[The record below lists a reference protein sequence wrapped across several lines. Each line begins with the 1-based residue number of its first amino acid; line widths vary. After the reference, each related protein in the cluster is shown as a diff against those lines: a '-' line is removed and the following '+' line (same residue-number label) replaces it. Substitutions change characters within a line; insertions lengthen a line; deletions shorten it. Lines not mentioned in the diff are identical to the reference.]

1 MKNYQP
7 DYYNNFKCIADKCSI
22 TCCQEWKIAVDDATN
37 RKWKKLSPPDTL
49 STAPFSADKVSG
61 KSDNLSS
68 YTCHKD
74 GSLVIKLDEK
84 HRCPFLSNDKLCH
97 LVMTYS
103 DEVLSETCALFPR
116 EIHRFS
122 THEERTLMPC
132 CPAVIDLWCE
142 KPVTF
147 PVISETRNNLSTA
160 FSIRDNLIK
169 LISDQGLS
177 VEQALLDGLYIL
189 LELYKNQPVT
199 NTHIQE
205 YFSGHTL
212 NELNTAMED
221 IHIPAKDTSF
231 IECNELLQDLS
242 VNYRKE
248 GLYTAFLQPVLTEA
262 CKYSNIYSQSDNN
275 TMSRTLQTSQKQF
288 CSMLTDYDIVFRNYL
303 ANELFSDLISPEA
316 ASTKKIIEHM
326 IIKMQW
332 IMIEYT
338 AIRQSLFLWYSH
350 NANSPLTYETIR
362 EHIVIISR
370 MTGYDDDDI
379 REYLENSFAKL
390 IWDWGYAALIMGI
403 RK

>member
-37 RKWKKLSPPDTL
+37 RKWKKLS
-49 STAPFSADKVSG
+49 ADKVSG

-74 GSLVIKLDEK
+74 GSLVIKLDKK
-84 HRCPFLSNDKLCH
+84 HRCPFLSKDKLCH

-147 PVISETRNNLSTA
+147 PVISETMDNLSPA
-160 FSIRDNLIK
+160 FLIRDNLIK

-189 LELYKNQPVT
+189 LELYKNQPIT
-199 NTHIQE
+199 KAHIQE

-221 IHIPAKDTSF
+221 IHIADEDTF

-248 GLYTAFLQPVLTEA
+248 GLYTAFLKPLLTEA

-275 TMSRTLQTSQKQF
+275 YMSRSLQTSQKHF
-288 CSMLTDYDIVFRNYL
+288 CSLLTDYDIVFRNYL
-303 ANELFSDLISPEA
+303 ANELFSDLISPET

>member
-49 STAPFSADKVSG
+49 SAAPFSADKVSG

-132 CPAVIDLWCE
+132 CPAAIDLWCE

-147 PVISETRNNLSTA
+147 PVISETRNNLSPA
-160 FSIRDNLIK
+160 FLIRDNLIK

-189 LELYKNQPVT
+189 LELYKNQPVS
-199 NTHIQE
+199 NAHIQE

-221 IHIPAKDTSF
+221 IHIPDEDTF

-262 CKYSNIYSQSDNN
+262 CRYSNIYSQSDNN
-275 TMSRTLQTSQKQF
+275 
-288 CSMLTDYDIVFRNYL
+288 SM
-303 ANELFSDLISPEA
+303 LISPEA

>member
-37 RKWKKLSPPDTL
+37 RKWKKLS
-49 STAPFSADKVSG
+49 ADKVSG

-68 YTCHKD
+68 YTCHKV
-74 GSLVIKLDEK
+74 GSLVIKLDKK

-147 PVISETRNNLSTA
+147 PVISETQNNLSTA
-160 FSIRDNLIK
+160 FLIRDNLIK

-177 VEQALLDGLYIL
+177 VEQTLLDGLYIL
-189 LELYKNQPVT
+189 LELYKNQPIT
-199 NTHIQE
+199 NAHIQE
-205 YFSGHTL
+205 YFSRHTL

-221 IHIPAKDTSF
+221 IHIPDEDTF

-262 CKYSNIYSQSDNN
+262 CRYSNIYSQSDNN
-275 TMSRTLQTSQKQF
+275 SISRTLQTSQKQF

>member
-37 RKWKKLSPPDTL
+37 RKWKKLS
-49 STAPFSADKVSG
+49 ADKVSG

-68 YTCHKD
+68 YTFHKD

-84 HRCPFLSNDKLCH
+84 HRCPFLSKDKLCH

-189 LELYKNQPVT
+189 LELHKNQPIT
-199 NTHIQE
+199 NAHIQE

-221 IHIPAKDTSF
+221 IHIPNEDTF

-262 CKYSNIYSQSDNN
+262 CRYSNIYSQSDNN
-275 TMSRTLQTSQKQF
+275 SMSRTLQTSRKQF

-370 MTGYDDDDI
+370 MTGYDDDAV

>member
-7 DYYNNFKCIADKCSI
+7 DYYNKFKCIADKCSI
-22 TCCQEWKIAVDDATN
+22 TCCQEWKIAVDEATN
-37 RKWKKLSPPDTL
+37 RKWKKL
-49 STAPFSADKVSG
+49 SADKVSG

-68 YTCHKD
+68 YTYHKD

-84 HRCPFLSNDKLCH
+84 HRCPFLSKDKLCH

-122 THEERTLMPC
+122 RHEERTLMPC

-147 PVISETRNNLSTA
+147 PVISETMDNLSPA
-160 FSIRDNLIK
+160 FLIRDNLIK

-189 LELYKNQPVT
+189 LELYKNQPIT
-199 NTHIQE
+199 KAHIQE

-221 IHIPAKDTSF
+221 IHIPDEDTF

-248 GLYTAFLQPVLTEA
+248 GLYTAFLKPLLTEA

-275 TMSRTLQTSQKQF
+275 SMSRSLQTSQKQF
-288 CSMLTDYDIVFRNYL
+288 YSLLTDYDIVFRNYL

-332 IMIEYT
+332 IIIEYT

-350 NANSPLTYETIR
+350 NANNPLTYETIR

>member
-37 RKWKKLSPPDTL
+37 RKWKKLS
-49 STAPFSADKVSG
+49 ADKVSG

-74 GSLVIKLDEK
+74 GSRVIKLDEK
-84 HRCPFLSNDKLCH
+84 HRCPFLSKDKLCH

-147 PVISETRNNLSTA
+147 PVISEPRDNLSPA
-160 FSIRDNLIK
+160 FLIRDNLIK

-189 LELYKNQPVT
+189 LELHKNQPIT
-199 NTHIQE
+199 KEHIQE

-221 IHIPAKDTSF
+221 IHIPDEDTF

-248 GLYTAFLQPVLTEA
+248 GLYTAFLKPLLTEA
-262 CKYSNIYSQSDNN
+262 CRYSNIYSQSDNN
-275 TMSRTLQTSQKQF
+275 SMSHTLQTLQKHF
-288 CSMLTDYDIVFRNYL
+288 FSLLTDYDIVFRNYL
-303 ANELFSDLISPEA
+303 ANELFSDLISPET

-332 IMIEYT
+332 IMMEYT

>member
-37 RKWKKLSPPDTL
+37 RKWKKLS
-49 STAPFSADKVSG
+49 ADKVSG

-84 HRCPFLSNDKLCH
+84 HRCPFLSKDKLCH

-147 PVISETRNNLSTA
+147 PVISEPRNNLSPA
-160 FSIRDNLIK
+160 FLIRDNLIK

-189 LELYKNQPVT
+189 LELYKNQPIT
-199 NTHIQE
+199 KAHIQE

-221 IHIPAKDTSF
+221 IHIPDEDTF

-248 GLYTAFLQPVLTEA
+248 GLYTAFLKPLLTEA

-275 TMSRTLQTSQKQF
+275 YMHF
-288 CSMLTDYDIVFRNYL
+288 CSLLTDYDIVFRNYL
-303 ANELFSDLISPEA
+303 ANELFSDLISPET
-316 ASTKKIIEHM
+316 ASTKKIVEHM

-350 NANSPLTYETIR
+350 NANNPLTYETIR

>member
-84 HRCPFLSNDKLCH
+84 
-97 LVMTYS
+97 
-103 DEVLSETCALFPR
+103 
-116 EIHRFS
+116 
-122 THEERTLMPC
+122 
-132 CPAVIDLWCE
+132 
-142 KPVTF
+142 PVTF

-160 FSIRDNLIK
+160 FLIRDNLIK

-177 VEQALLDGLYIL
+177 VEQTLLDGLYIL
-189 LELYKNQPVT
+189 LELYKNQPIT
-199 NTHIQE
+199 NAHIQE
-205 YFSGHTL
+205 YFSRHTL

-221 IHIPAKDTSF
+221 IHIPDEDTF

-262 CKYSNIYSQSDNN
+262 CRYSNIYSQSDNN
-275 TMSRTLQTSQKQF
+275 SISRTLQTSQKQF

>member
-7 DYYNNFKCIADKCSI
+7 DYYNKFKCIADKCSI
-22 TCCQEWKIAVDDATN
+22 TCCQEWKIAVDEATN
-37 RKWKKLSPPDTL
+37 RKWKKLS
-49 STAPFSADKVSG
+49 ADKVSG
-61 KSDNLSS
+61 KSENLSS
-68 YTCHKD
+68 YTCCKD
-74 GSLVIKLDEK
+74 GSRVIKLDEK
-84 HRCPFLSNDKLCH
+84 HRCPFLSKDKLCH

-103 DEVLSETCALFPR
+103 DEVLSETCTLFPR

-147 PVISETRNNLSTA
+147 PVISETMDNLSPA
-160 FSIRDNLIK
+160 FLIRDNLIK

-189 LELYKNQPVT
+189 LELYKNQPIT
-199 NTHIQE
+199 KAHIQE

-212 NELNTAMED
+212 NELNTAMDD
-221 IHIPAKDTSF
+221 IHIPDEDTF

-248 GLYTAFLQPVLTEA
+248 GLYTAFLKPLLTEA
-262 CKYSNIYSQSDNN
+262 CRYSNIYSQSDNN
-275 TMSRTLQTSQKQF
+275 SMSRSLQTSQKQF
-288 CSMLTDYDIVFRNYL
+288 YSLLTDYDIVFRNYL
-303 ANELFSDLISPEA
+303 ANELFSDLISLET

-332 IMIEYT
+332 IIIEYT

-350 NANSPLTYETIR
+350 NANNPLTYETIR

>member
-1 MKNYQP
+1 
-7 DYYNNFKCIADKCSI
+7 
-22 TCCQEWKIAVDDATN
+22 
-37 RKWKKLSPPDTL
+37 
-49 STAPFSADKVSG
+49 
-61 KSDNLSS
+61 
-68 YTCHKD
+68 
-74 GSLVIKLDEK
+74 
-84 HRCPFLSNDKLCH
+84 
-97 LVMTYS
+97 MTYS

-177 VEQALLDGLYIL
+177 VERALLDGLYIL
-189 LELYKNQPVT
+189 LELYKNHPIT
-199 NTHIQE
+199 NAHIQE

-212 NELNTAMED
+212 NKLNTAMED
-221 IHIPAKDTSF
+221 IHIPDEDTF

-275 TMSRTLQTSQKQF
+275 SISRTLQTSQKQF
-288 CSMLTDYDIVFRNYL
+288 GSILTDYDIVFRNYL

-350 NANSPLTYETIR
+350 NANIPLTYETIR

>member
-37 RKWKKLSPPDTL
+37 RKWKKLS
-49 STAPFSADKVSG
+49 ADKVSG

-68 YTCHKD
+68 YTYHKD

-84 HRCPFLSNDKLCH
+84 HQCPFLSNDKLCH

-103 DEVLSETCALFPR
+103 DEVLSETCSLFPR

-160 FSIRDNLIK
+160 FLIRDNLIK

-189 LELYKNQPVT
+189 LELYKNQPIT
-199 NTHIQE
+199 NAHIQE
-205 YFSGHTL
+205 YFSDQTL

-221 IHIPAKDTSF
+221 IHIPDQDTF

-242 VNYRKE
+242 VNYSKE

-275 TMSRTLQTSQKQF
+275 SMSRTLQTSQKQF
-288 CSMLTDYDIVFRNYL
+288 CSMLADYDIVFRNYL

>member
-7 DYYNNFKCIADKCSI
+7 DYYNKFKCIADKCSI
-22 TCCQEWKIAVDDATN
+22 TCCQEWKIAVDEATN
-37 RKWKKLSPPDTL
+37 RKWKKLPALDVL
-49 STAPFSADKVSG
+49 SDAPFSTDKMSE
-61 KSDNLSS
+61 KSNNLSS
-68 YTCHKD
+68 YTCCKD
-74 GSLVIKLDEK
+74 VSLVIKLDEK
-84 HRCPFLSNDKLCH
+84 HRCPFLSKDKLCH

-103 DEVLSETCALFPR
+103 DEVLSETCSLFPR

-142 KPVTF
+142 RPVTF
-147 PVISETRNNLSTA
+147 PVISETMDNLSPA
-160 FSIRDNLIK
+160 FLIRDNLIK

-189 LELYKNQPVT
+189 LELYKNQPIT
-199 NTHIQE
+199 KAHIQE

-221 IHIPAKDTSF
+221 IHIPDEDTF

-248 GLYTAFLQPVLTEA
+248 GLYTAFLKPLLTEA
-262 CKYSNIYSQSDNN
+262 CRYSNIYSQSDNN
-275 TMSRTLQTSQKQF
+275 SMSRSLQTSQKQF
-288 CSMLTDYDIVFRNYL
+288 YSLLTDYDIVFRNYL

-362 EHIVIISR
+362 EQIVIISR

>member
-37 RKWKKLSPPDTL
+37 RKWKKLS
-49 STAPFSADKVSG
+49 ADKVSG

-68 YTCHKD
+68 YTFHKD

-84 HRCPFLSNDKLCH
+84 HRCPFLSKDKLCH

-147 PVISETRNNLSTA
+147 PVISETMDNLSPA
-160 FSIRDNLIK
+160 FLIRDNLIK

-177 VEQALLDGLYIL
+177 VEQSLLDGLYIL
-189 LELYKNQPVT
+189 LELYKNQPIT
-199 NTHIQE
+199 KAHIQE

-212 NELNTAMED
+212 NELNTAMEN
-221 IHIPAKDTSF
+221 IHIPDEDTF
-231 IECNELLQDLS
+231 IECNGLLQDLS

-275 TMSRTLQTSQKQF
+275 SISRTLQTSRKQF
-288 CSMLTDYDIVFRNYL
+288 CSMLTDYDIVFHNYL

>member
-7 DYYNNFKCIADKCSI
+7 DYYNKFKCIADKCSI

-37 RKWKKLSPPDTL
+37 RKWMKLSPPDALYDTTF
-49 STAPFSADKVSG
+49 STDKLSG
-61 KSDNLSS
+61 KSNNLSS
-68 YTCHKD
+68 YTCCKD

-103 DEVLSETCALFPR
+103 DEVLSETCTLFPR

-142 KPVTF
+142 KPITF
-147 PVISETRNNLSTA
+147 PVISETMDNLSPA
-160 FSIRDNLIK
+160 FLIRDNLIK

-177 VEQALLDGLYIL
+177 VELALLDGLYIL
-189 LELYKNQPVT
+189 LELYKKQPIT
-199 NTHIQE
+199 KARIQE

-221 IHIPAKDTSF
+221 IHIPDEDTF

-242 VNYRKE
+242 VNYCKE
-248 GLYTAFLQPVLTEA
+248 GLYTAFLKPLLTEA
-262 CKYSNIYSQSDNN
+262 RKYSNIYSQSDNN
-275 TMSRTLQTSQKQF
+275 YMSRSLQTSQKHF
-288 CSMLTDYDIVFRNYL
+288 CSLLTDYDIVFRNYL
-303 ANELFSDLISPEA
+303 ANELFSDLISPET
-316 ASTKKIIEHM
+316 ASTKKIVEPM

-379 REYLENSFAKL
+379 REYLENSFTKL

>member
-84 HRCPFLSNDKLCH
+84 HRCPFLSKDKLCH

-160 FSIRDNLIK
+160 FLIRDNLIK
-169 LISDQGLS
+169 LISDQRLS
-177 VEQALLDGLYIL
+177 VELALLDGLYIL

-205 YFSGHTL
+205 YFSDQTL

-221 IHIPAKDTSF
+221 IHIPDEDTF

-262 CKYSNIYSQSDNN
+262 CKYSN
-275 TMSRTLQTSQKQF
+275 
-288 CSMLTDYDIVFRNYL
+288 C
-303 ANELFSDLISPEA
+303 
-316 ASTKKIIEHM
+316 
-326 IIKMQW
+326 
-332 IMIEYT
+332 
-338 AIRQSLFLWYSH
+338 
-350 NANSPLTYETIR
+350 
-362 EHIVIISR
+362 
-370 MTGYDDDDI
+370 
-379 REYLENSFAKL
+379 
-390 IWDWGYAALIMGI
+390 
-403 RK
+403 

>member
-37 RKWKKLSPPDTL
+37 RKWKKLS
-49 STAPFSADKVSG
+49 ADKVSG

-84 HRCPFLSNDKLCH
+84 HRCPFLSKDKLCH

-147 PVISETRNNLSTA
+147 PVISETMDNLSPA
-160 FSIRDNLIK
+160 FLIRDNLIK

-189 LELYKNQPVT
+189 LELYKNQPIT
-199 NTHIQE
+199 KAHIQE

-221 IHIPAKDTSF
+221 IHMDEDTF

-262 CKYSNIYSQSDNN
+262 CKYSNIYSQSDDNS
-275 TMSRTLQTSQKQF
+275 MSRTLQTSQKQF

>member
-37 RKWKKLSPPDTL
+37 RKWKKLS
-49 STAPFSADKVSG
+49 ADKVSG

-74 GSLVIKLDEK
+74 GSLVIKLDKK
-84 HRCPFLSNDKLCH
+84 HRCPFLSKDKLCH

-103 DEVLSETCALFPR
+103 DEVLSETCTLFPR

-147 PVISETRNNLSTA
+147 PVISETMDNLSPA
-160 FSIRDNLIK
+160 FLIRDNLIK
-169 LISDQGLS
+169 LISDQALS

-189 LELYKNQPVT
+189 LELYKNQPIT
-199 NTHIQE
+199 KAHIQE

-221 IHIPAKDTSF
+221 IHIPDEDTF

-248 GLYTAFLQPVLTEA
+248 GLYTAFLKPLLTEA
-262 CKYSNIYSQSDNN
+262 CRYSNIYSQSDNN
-275 TMSRTLQTSQKQF
+275 SMSRSLQTSQKQF
-288 CSMLTDYDIVFRNYL
+288 YSLLTAYDIVFRNYL

-332 IMIEYT
+332 IIIEYT
-338 AIRQSLFLWYSH
+338 AIRQSLFLWCSH
-350 NANSPLTYETIR
+350 NANSPFTYETIR

>member
-37 RKWKKLSPPDTL
+37 RKWKKLS
-49 STAPFSADKVSG
+49 ADKVSG

-68 YTCHKD
+68 YTFHKD

-84 HRCPFLSNDKLCH
+84 HRCPFLSKDKLCH

-147 PVISETRNNLSTA
+147 PVISETMDNLSPA
-160 FSIRDNLIK
+160 FLIRDNLIK

-177 VEQALLDGLYIL
+177 VEQSLLDGLYIL
-189 LELYKNQPVT
+189 LELHKNQPVS
-199 NTHIQE
+199 NAHIQE
-205 YFSGHTL
+205 YFSNQTL

-221 IHIPAKDTSF
+221 IHIPDEDTF

-275 TMSRTLQTSQKQF
+275 YMSQSLQTSQKHF
-288 CSMLTDYDIVFRNYL
+288 CSLLTDYDIVFRNYL
-303 ANELFSDLISPEA
+303 ANELFSDLISPET
-316 ASTKKIIEHM
+316 ASTKKIVEHI

>member
-37 RKWKKLSPPDTL
+37 RKWMKLST
-49 STAPFSADKVSG
+49 DKLSG
-61 KSDNLSS
+61 KSNNLSS
-68 YTCHKD
+68 YTCCKD

-84 HRCPFLSNDKLCH
+84 HRCPFLSKDKLCH

-160 FSIRDNLIK
+160 FLIRDNLIK

-177 VEQALLDGLYIL
+177 VELALLDGLYIL
-189 LELYKNQPVT
+189 LELHKNQPVS
-199 NTHIQE
+199 NAHIQE
-205 YFSGHTL
+205 YFSDQTL

-221 IHIPAKDTSF
+221 IHIPDEDTF

-275 TMSRTLQTSQKQF
+275 SISRTLQTSQKQF
-288 CSMLTDYDIVFRNYL
+288 DSMLTDYDIVFRNYL

-316 ASTKKIIEHM
+316 ASSTKKIIEHM

>member
-37 RKWKKLSPPDTL
+37 RKWKKLS
-49 STAPFSADKVSG
+49 ADKVSG

-74 GSLVIKLDEK
+74 DSLVIKLDEK
-84 HRCPFLSNDKLCH
+84 HRCPFLSKDKLCH

-147 PVISETRNNLSTA
+147 PVISETLNNLSTA
-160 FSIRDNLIK
+160 FLIRDNLIK

-189 LELYKNQPVT
+189 LELYKNQPVS
-199 NTHIQE
+199 NAHIQE
-205 YFSGHTL
+205 YFSNQTL

-221 IHIPAKDTSF
+221 IHIPDEDTF

-275 TMSRTLQTSQKQF
+275 YMSQSLQTSQKHF
-288 CSMLTDYDIVFRNYL
+288 CSLLTDYDIVFRNYL
-303 ANELFSDLISPEA
+303 ANELFSDLISPET
-316 ASTKKIIEHM
+316 ASTKKIVEHI

>member
-37 RKWKKLSPPDTL
+37 RKWKKLS
-49 STAPFSADKVSG
+49 ADKVSG

-68 YTCHKD
+68 YTFHKD

-84 HRCPFLSNDKLCH
+84 HRCPFLSKDKLCH

-147 PVISETRNNLSTA
+147 PVISETMDNLSPA
-160 FSIRDNLIK
+160 FLIRDNLIK

-177 VEQALLDGLYIL
+177 VELALLDGLYIL
-189 LELYKNQPVT
+189 LELHKNQPVS
-199 NTHIQE
+199 NAHIQE
-205 YFSGHTL
+205 YFSNQTL

-221 IHIPAKDTSF
+221 IHIPDEDTF

-275 TMSRTLQTSQKQF
+275 YMSQSLQTSQKHF
-288 CSMLTDYDIVFRNYL
+288 CSLLTDYDIVFRNYL
-303 ANELFSDLISPEA
+303 ANELFSDLISPET
-316 ASTKKIIEHM
+316 ASTKKIVEHI

>member
-37 RKWKKLSPPDTL
+37 RKWKKLS
-49 STAPFSADKVSG
+49 ADKVSG

-68 YTCHKD
+68 YTFHKD

-84 HRCPFLSNDKLCH
+84 HRCPFLSKDKLCH

-160 FSIRDNLIK
+160 FLIRDNLIK

-177 VEQALLDGLYIL
+177 VELALLDGLYIL
-189 LELYKNQPVT
+189 LELHKNQPVS
-199 NTHIQE
+199 NAHIQE
-205 YFSGHTL
+205 YFSNQTL

-221 IHIPAKDTSF
+221 IHIPDEDTF

-275 TMSRTLQTSQKQF
+275 YMSQSLQTSQKHF
-288 CSMLTDYDIVFRNYL
+288 CSLLTDYDIVFRNYL
-303 ANELFSDLISPEA
+303 ANELFSDLISPET
-316 ASTKKIIEHM
+316 ASTKKIVEHI

>member
-7 DYYNNFKCIADKCSI
+7 DYYNKFKCIADKCSI
-22 TCCQEWKIAVDDATN
+22 TCCQEWKIAVDEATN
-37 RKWKKLSPPDTL
+37 RKWMKL
-49 STAPFSADKVSG
+49 SADKVSG
-61 KSDNLSS
+61 KSENLSS

-74 GSLVIKLDEK
+74 GSRVIKLDEK
-84 HRCPFLSNDKLCH
+84 HRCPFLSKDKLCH

-103 DEVLSETCALFPR
+103 DKVLSETCTLFPR

-147 PVISETRNNLSTA
+147 PVISETMDNLSPA
-160 FSIRDNLIK
+160 FLIRDNLIK

-189 LELYKNQPVT
+189 LELHKNQPIT
-199 NTHIQE
+199 KAHIQE

-221 IHIPAKDTSF
+221 IHIPDEDTF

-248 GLYTAFLQPVLTEA
+248 GLYTAFLKPLLTEA
-262 CKYSNIYSQSDNN
+262 CRYSNIYSQSDNN
-275 TMSRTLQTSQKQF
+275 SMSRSLQTSQKQF
-288 CSMLTDYDIVFRNYL
+288 YSLLTDYDIVFRNYL

>member
-37 RKWKKLSPPDTL
+37 RKWRKLST
-49 STAPFSADKVSG
+49 DKLSG
-61 KSDNLSS
+61 KSNNLSS
-68 YTCHKD
+68 YTCCKD
-74 GSLVIKLDEK
+74 GSLVIKLDEN
-84 HRCPFLSNDKLCH
+84 HRCPFLSKDKLCH

-160 FSIRDNLIK
+160 FLIRDNLIK

-189 LELYKNQPVT
+189 LELYKNQPIT
-199 NTHIQE
+199 KAHIQE

-221 IHIPAKDTSF
+221 IHIPDEDTF

-275 TMSRTLQTSQKQF
+275 SMSRTLQTSQKQF

>member
-7 DYYNNFKCIADKCSI
+7 DYYNKFKCIADKCSI
-22 TCCQEWKIAVDDATN
+22 TCCQEWKIAVDEATN
-37 RKWKKLSPPDTL
+37 RKWKKLPPPDTL
-49 STAPFSADKVSG
+49 STAPFSADKLSG
-61 KSDNLSS
+61 KSNNLSS
-68 YTCHKD
+68 YTYCKD

-103 DEVLSETCALFPR
+103 DEVLSETCTLFPR

-122 THEERTLMPC
+122 THVERTLMPC

-142 KPVTF
+142 RPVTF
-147 PVISETRNNLSTA
+147 PVISETMDNLSPA
-160 FSIRDNLIK
+160 FLIRDNLIK

-189 LELYKNQPVT
+189 LELHKNQPIT
-199 NTHIQE
+199 KAHIQE
-205 YFSGHTL
+205 YFSRHTL

-221 IHIPAKDTSF
+221 IHIPDEDTF

-248 GLYTAFLQPVLTEA
+248 GLYTAFLKPLLTEA
-262 CKYSNIYSQSDNN
+262 CRYSNIYSQSDNN
-275 TMSRTLQTSQKQF
+275 SMSRSLQTSQKHF
-288 CSMLTDYDIVFRNYL
+288 CSLLTDYDIVFRNYL

-332 IMIEYT
+332 IIIEYT

-350 NANSPLTYETIR
+350 NANNPLTYETIR

>member
-7 DYYNNFKCIADKCSI
+7 DYYNKFKCIADKCSI

-37 RKWKKLSPPDTL
+37 RKWKKLS
-49 STAPFSADKVSG
+49 ADKVSG

-68 YTCHKD
+68 YTSHQD
-74 GSLVIKLDEK
+74 GSRVIKLDEK
-84 HRCPFLSNDKLCH
+84 HRCPFLSKDKLCH

-147 PVISETRNNLSTA
+147 PVISKTRDNLSPA
-160 FSIRDNLIK
+160 FLIRDNLIK

-189 LELYKNQPVT
+189 LELYKNQPIT
-199 NTHIQE
+199 KAHIQE

-221 IHIPAKDTSF
+221 IHIPDEDTF

-248 GLYTAFLQPVLTEA
+248 GLYTAFLKPLLTEA

-275 TMSRTLQTSQKQF
+275 SMSRTLQTSQKHF
-288 CSMLTDYDIVFRNYL
+288 CSLLTDYDIVFRNYL
-303 ANELFSDLISPEA
+303 ANELFSDLISPET

-379 REYLENSFAKL
+379 HEYLENSFAKL

>member
-7 DYYNNFKCIADKCSI
+7 DYYNKFKCIADKCSI

-37 RKWKKLSPPDTL
+37 RKWMKLSFSTDKL
-49 STAPFSADKVSG
+49 SE
-61 KSDNLSS
+61 KSNNLSS
-68 YTCHKD
+68 YTCCKD
-74 GSLVIKLDEK
+74 GSLVIKLDEN
-84 HRCPFLSNDKLCH
+84 HRCPFLSKDKLCH

-103 DEVLSETCALFPR
+103 DEVLSETCTLFPR

-142 KPVTF
+142 KPITF
-147 PVISETRNNLSTA
+147 PVISETTDNLSPA
-160 FSIRDNLIK
+160 FLIRDNLIK

-189 LELYKNQPVT
+189 LELYKNQPIT
-199 NTHIQE
+199 KAHIQE

-221 IHIPAKDTSF
+221 IHIPDEDTF

-248 GLYTAFLQPVLTEA
+248 GLYTAFLKPLLTEA

-275 TMSRTLQTSQKQF
+275 YMHF
-288 CSMLTDYDIVFRNYL
+288 CSLLTDYDIVFRNYL

>member
-37 RKWKKLSPPDTL
+37 RKWKKLS
-49 STAPFSADKVSG
+49 ADKVSG

-74 GSLVIKLDEK
+74 DSLVIKLDEK
-84 HRCPFLSNDKLCH
+84 HRCPFLSKDKLCH

-116 EIHRFS
+116 EIHWFS

-147 PVISETRNNLSTA
+147 PVISEPRNNLSTV
-160 FSIRDNLIK
+160 FLIRDNLIK

-189 LELYKNQPVT
+189 LELYKNQPIT
-199 NTHIQE
+199 NAHIQE
-205 YFSGHTL
+205 YFSDQTL
-212 NELNTAMED
+212 NKLNTAMED
-221 IHIPAKDTSF
+221 INIPDQDTF

-275 TMSRTLQTSQKQF
+275 SMSRTLQTSQKQF
-288 CSMLTDYDIVFRNYL
+288 GSILTDYDIVFRNYL

-390 IWDWGYAALIMGI
+390 IWNWGYAALIMGI

>member
-1 MKNYQP
+1 
-7 DYYNNFKCIADKCSI
+7 
-22 TCCQEWKIAVDDATN
+22 
-37 RKWKKLSPPDTL
+37 
-49 STAPFSADKVSG
+49 
-61 KSDNLSS
+61 
-68 YTCHKD
+68 
-74 GSLVIKLDEK
+74 
-84 HRCPFLSNDKLCH
+84 
-97 LVMTYS
+97 
-103 DEVLSETCALFPR
+103 
-116 EIHRFS
+116 
-122 THEERTLMPC
+122 MPC

-147 PVISETRNNLSTA
+147 PVISEPRNNLSTV
-160 FSIRDNLIK
+160 FLIRDNLIK

-189 LELYKNQPVT
+189 LELYKNQPIT
-199 NTHIQE
+199 NAHIQE
-205 YFSGHTL
+205 YFSDQTL

-221 IHIPAKDTSF
+221 IHIPNEDTF

-262 CKYSNIYSQSDNN
+262 CRYSNIYSQSDNN
-275 TMSRTLQTSQKQF
+275 SISRTLQTSQKQF
-288 CSMLTDYDIVFRNYL
+288 YSMLTDYDIVFRNYL

-338 AIRQSLFLWYSH
+338 AIRQSLFLWYSR

>member
-7 DYYNNFKCIADKCSI
+7 DYYNKFKCIADKCSI
-22 TCCQEWKIAVDDATN
+22 TCCQEWKIAVDNATN
-37 RKWKKLSPPDTL
+37 RKWKKL
-49 STAPFSADKVSG
+49 SADKVSG

-74 GSLVIKLDEK
+74 GSLVIQLDEK
-84 HRCPFLSNDKLCH
+84 HRCPFLSKDKLCH

-103 DEVLSETCALFPR
+103 DEVLSETCTLFPR

-132 CPAVIDLWCE
+132 CPAVIDLWRE

-147 PVISETRNNLSTA
+147 PVISETMDNLSPA
-160 FSIRDNLIK
+160 FLIRDNLIK

-189 LELYKNQPVT
+189 LELHKNQPIT
-199 NTHIQE
+199 KAHIQE

-221 IHIPAKDTSF
+221 IHIPDEDTF

-248 GLYTAFLQPVLTEA
+248 GLYTAFLKPLLTEA
-262 CKYSNIYSQSDNN
+262 CRYSNIYSQSDNN
-275 TMSRTLQTSQKQF
+275 SMSHTLQTLQKQF
-288 CSMLTDYDIVFRNYL
+288 YSLLTDYDIVFRNYL
-303 ANELFSDLISPEA
+303 ANELFSDLISPET

-338 AIRQSLFLWYSH
+338 AIRQNLFLWYSH